1 MRDQGHSENP
11 FFKLFER
18 KELVERAPP
27 FASESK
33 TLKIK
38 Y

>member
-27 FASESK
+27 LQARVK
-33 TLKIK
+33 H
-38 Y
+38 